1 MIVYPKVR
9 AFIELAENLNFT
21 QTAAKLYMSQST
33 LSKMIATFESE
44 CGYQLFYRTNRSVG
58 LTREGQLLYERIK
71 NVDNML
77 YDAISESGAA
87 KDHGQETLKI
97 ACGAFFCMNEHILT
111 LFRKFS
117 TENPQYEIV
126 PKFYTYNALRDGP
139 FTDKNDVYIVMDFD
153 DIYHMERHVLYENRP
168 FFQISRSHPLCQS
181 AKPIKPEQLAECE
194 FVTLYPPLSYGYNSY
209 LEKCCAAYGFRPKI
223 AKYVEN
229 IVDQEIY
236 SGYSN
241 YVSLTFEHSHDH
253 SVANKIPIPKA
264 PEANTVLLYRKENS
278 NPALA
283 KFLEL
288 L

>member
-33 LSKMIATFESE
+33 LSKMIATFENE
-44 CGYQLFYRTNRSVG
+44 CGYQLFYRTNRSVV
-58 LTREGQLLYERIK
+58 LTREGKFLYERIK

-87 KDHGQETLKI
+87 KDRGQGKLKI
-97 ACGAFFCMNEHILT
+97 ACGAFFCMSEHILT
-111 LFRKFS
+111 LFRTFS
-117 TENPQYEIV
+117 TENPQYELV
-126 PKFYTYNALRDGP
+126 PKFYSYSALRDGP
-139 FTDKNDVYIVMDFD
+139 FTDNNDAYIIMDFD
-153 DIYHMERHVLYENRP
+153 DIYSMERRILYANRP
-168 FFQISRSHPLCQS
+168 FFQISRNHPLCQS
-181 AKPIKPEQLAECE
+181 TQPVQPAQLADCE
-194 FVTLYPPLSYGYNSY
+194 FVALYPPLSYGYNSY

-223 AKYVEN
+223 AKYVES
-229 IVDQEIY
+229 IMEQEIY

-241 YVSLTFEHSHDH
+241 YVSLSFEYSHNY
-253 SVANKIPIPKA
+253 SVANKILI
-264 PEANTVLLYRKENS
+264 PEAPAANAVLLYRKDGS

-283 KFLEL
+283 KFLAL